1 MQEFSQQEWDKFY
14 EMLQFL
20 GKHPFDSPD
29 NDRLKGLV
37 TKIYKTAKKDI
48 RQTAAAGRRA
58 ANISAIEQT
67 AVFRQVRQSSV
78 SQAPDNIISLPLQ
91 QDVPNAII
99 CYACRNLF
107 TTLHQ
112 HYHRLCPDCALVHQH
127 KKSLRLNL
135 RNRTAIVTGARMKIG
150 YVTTLKLLRDGAT
163 VIATTRFAADALLNY
178 SKEPDF
184 DTWKHRL
191 FIYSLDLISIPQ
203 VEMFLQYVQEHF
215 SSLDIIINNAAQT
228 ISYPAAYYKPLID
241 KKLELYSIQQED
253 QLRML
258 VNPMVDAPLKL
269 ETNEQLLSAHTFFPA
284 HKTDTFDQPLDLRPS
299 NSWTMKLEEVDTAE
313 VLSANLVNNIAPFM
327 LNSRLKPLLMKS
339 SFSDRYII
347 NVSSSEGQF
356 SYVGKT
362 IYHPHT
368 NMTKAAL
375 NMMTRTSG
383 ADYAND
389 GIYMNSVDVGW
400 VSTGNPVE
408 KRTRLE
414 EKGIIPPLMLDDAA
428 ARIYDPIY
436 RGMHGE
442 QLAGKLFKDYKEVS
456 W

>member
-14 EMLQFL
+14 EILQFL

-29 NDRLKGLV
+29 TDRLKGLV

-48 RQTAAAGRRA
+48 KQTAAAERKA
-58 ANISAIEQT
+58 ANLAAIENT
-67 AVFRQVRQSSV
+67 TVLRQARQISV
-78 SQAPDNIISLPLQ
+78 SQGPTNIIPIPLQ
-91 QDVPNAII
+91 HTVPNAII
-99 CYACRNLF
+99 CYACRMPY
-107 TTLHQ
+107 TELHH
-112 HYHRLCPDCALVHQH
+112 HYHRLCPACADIHLL
-127 KKSLRLNL
+127 KKAQRLEL
-135 RNRTAIVTGARMKIG
+135 SNRTAIVTGARMKIG

-163 VIATTRFAADALLNY
+163 VIGTTRFAADALLNY

-184 DTWKHRL
+184 NTWKHRL

-203 VEMFLQYVQEHF
+203 VEMFLQYVRDNF
-215 SSLDIIINNAAQT
+215 TSIDIIINNAAQT
-228 ISYPAAYYKPLID
+228 ISYPAAYYKPLVD
-241 KKLELYSIQQED
+241 KKIELGAVHED
-253 QLRML
+253 DQSRML
-258 VNPMVDAPLKL
+258 VNPMVAAPLKI
-269 ETNEQLLSAHTFFPA
+269 ESNERLLAEHTFFPA
-284 HKTDTFDQPLDLRPS
+284 HKTDFFDQPLDLRSS

-327 LNSRLKPLLMKS
+327 LNSRLKQMLMNS
-339 SFSDRYII
+339 PFSDKYII

-356 SYVGKT
+356 SYKGKT

-383 ADYAND
+383 SDYAEN

-400 VSTGNPVE
+400 VSTGNPIE

-414 EKGIIPPLMLDDAA
+414 EKGVIPPLMLDDAA

-442 QLAGKLFKDYKEVS
+442 QLFGKLFKDYVEVS

>member
-14 EMLQFL
+14 EILQFL

-48 RQTAAAGRRA
+48 KQTAANDRRA
-58 ANISAIEQT
+58 VSLNAIEKT
-67 AVFRQVRQSSV
+67 AVFRQARQSSV
-78 SQAPDNIISLPLQ
+78 NEAPENVIALPLQ
-91 QDVPNAII
+91 QTVPNAIV
-99 CYACRNLF
+99 CYACRKQY
-107 TTLHQ
+107 TQLHQ
-112 HYHRLCPDCALVHQH
+112 HYHRLCPECADIHLE
-127 KKSLRLNL
+127 KKAQRLDL
-135 RNRTAIVTGARMKIG
+135 QNRTAIVTGARMKIG

-163 VIATTRFAADALLNY
+163 VIATTRFAADALLSY

-184 DTWKHRL
+184 NTWKHRL

-203 VEMFLQYVQEHF
+203 VEMFLQYVQENF

-241 KKLELYSIQQED
+241 KQFQLSTITAED
-253 QLRML
+253 QSRILA
-258 VNPMVDAPLKL
+258 NPMVSAPLKL
-269 ETNEQLLSAHTFFPA
+269 ETNEALLAAHTFFPA
-284 HKTDTFDQPLDLRPS
+284 HKTDFFDQPLDLRDS

-327 LNSRLKPLLMKS
+327 LNSRLKPMLMNSPFRDK
-339 SFSDRYII
+339 YII

-356 SYVGKT
+356 SYEGKT
-362 IYHPHT
+362 IFHPHT

-383 ADYAND
+383 RDYAGD

-400 VSTGNPVE
+400 VSTGNPIE

-428 ARIYDPIY
+428 ARIYDPLY
-436 RGMHGE
+436 RGMQGE
-442 QLAGKLFKDYKEVS
+442 KLAGKLFKDYIEVS

>member
-1 MQEFSQQEWDKFY
+1 MQEFSQPEWDKFY
-14 EMLQFL
+14 EILQFL

-29 NDRLKGLV
+29 TDRLKGLV
-37 TKIYKTAKKDI
+37 TKIYKTAKKEI
-48 RQTAAAGRRA
+48 KQTAAADRRA
-58 ANISAIEQT
+58 VNIAAIENTAVLRQARLTSVSKEPANIIPIPMQHT
-67 AVFRQVRQSSV
+67 
-78 SQAPDNIISLPLQ
+78 
-91 QDVPNAII
+91 VPNAII
-99 CYACRNLF
+99 CYACRIPY
-107 TTLHQ
+107 TEVHH
-112 HYHRLCPDCALVHQH
+112 HYHRLCPVCADIHLQ
-127 KKSLRLNL
+127 KKAQRLEL
-135 RNRTAIVTGARMKIG
+135 DNRTAIVTGARMKIG

-184 DTWKHRL
+184 NTWKHRL

-203 VEMFLQYVQEHF
+203 VEMFLQYVKDNF
-215 SSLDIIINNAAQT
+215 TSIDIIINNAAQT
-228 ISYPAAYYKPLID
+228 ISYPAAYYKPLVD
-241 KKLELYSIQQED
+241 RKSELGAVQEED
-253 QLRML
+253 QSRML
-258 VNPMVDAPLKL
+258 VNPMVAAPLKI
-269 ETNEQLLSAHTFFPA
+269 EANERLLAEHTFFPA
-284 HKTDTFDQPLDLRPS
+284 HKTDFFDQPLDMRSS

-327 LNSRLKPLLMKS
+327 LNSRLKQMLINSPFNDK
-339 SFSDRYII
+339 YII

-356 SYVGKT
+356 SYKGKT

-383 ADYAND
+383 ADYADN
-389 GIYMNSVDVGW
+389 GIYMNSIDVGW
-400 VSTGNPVE
+400 VSTGNPIE

-414 EKGIIPPLMLDDAA
+414 EKGVIPPLMLDDAA

-442 QLAGKLFKDYKEVS
+442 ELFGKLFKDYKEVS

>member
-14 EMLQFL
+14 DILQFL
-20 GKHPFDSPD
+20 SKHPFDSPN

-37 TKIYKTAKKDI
+37 TKIYKTAKKDLK
-48 RQTAAAGRRA
+48 QAAAIERKE
-58 ANISAIEQT
+58 ANMTVMAQT
-67 AVFRQVRQSSV
+67 GVFRQAMQLSVRKV
-78 SQAPDNIISLPLQ
+78 PEKVIPIPMQ
-91 QDVPNAII
+91 QTLRNAII
-99 CYACRNLF
+99 CYACRNLY
-107 TTLHQ
+107 TELHH
-112 HYHRLCPDCALVHQH
+112 HYHRLCPVCAEIHTQ
-127 KKSLRLNL
+127 KKEQRLSLH
-135 RNRTAIVTGARMKIG
+135 NRTALVTGARMKIG
-150 YVTTLKLLRDGAT
+150 YVTALKLLRDGAT
-163 VIATTRFAADALLNY
+163 VIATTRFAADALLSY

-184 DTWKHRL
+184 HVWKDRL

-203 VEMFLQYVQEHF
+203 VEMFLQYVHTNF
-215 SSLDIIINNAAQT
+215 NSLDIIINNAAQT

-241 KKLELYSIQQED
+241 KKLELGTIAPED
-253 QLRML
+253 QTRML
-258 VNPMVDAPLKL
+258 VNPLVGAPLKL
-269 ETNEQLLSAHTFFPA
+269 ETNEQLLEQHTFFPA
-284 HKTDTFDQPLDLRPS
+284 QQTDFFDQPLDLRPS

-327 LNSRLKPLLMKS
+327 LNSRLKPLLLNSPYQDK
-339 SFSDRYII
+339 YII

-356 SYVGKT
+356 SYKGKT

-383 ADYAND
+383 SDYAEH

-400 VSTGNPVE
+400 VSTGNPIE

-414 EKGIIPPLMLDDAA
+414 GKGIVPPLMLEDAA

-436 RGMHGE
+436 RGMQGE
-442 QLAGKLFKDYKEVS
+442 ALSGKLFKDYIEVS